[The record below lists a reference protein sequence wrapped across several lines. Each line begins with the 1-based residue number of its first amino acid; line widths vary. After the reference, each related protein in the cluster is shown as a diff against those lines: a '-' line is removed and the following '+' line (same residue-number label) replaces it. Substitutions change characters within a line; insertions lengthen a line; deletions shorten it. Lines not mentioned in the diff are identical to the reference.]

1 MNYLPSSW
9 GSAKLR
15 DEPKSYGEHRGGN
28 DKQMRERTCRIPRVC
43 FCCGMLIFFFF
54 EPLYRHYLLAAGGIN
69 TDEVLRDLDSIDFQN
84 AYESSSSRVDTDLDV
99 RSTSTH
105 IRILLLTPGQTYL
118 RNRKEQNVMSSI
130 EDGMRRTGRDFDA
143 FVAKNVTIEWEAQK
157 QRIFEHFGLA
167 PRSAAAA
174 GSSPVDLRASGF
186 GGGLSAFGASS
197 FGRSRLNS
205 SFGPGRGLQTSV
217 WSKSTLGN
225 SVLGRS
231 TSAATSSGHQGTL
244 FGDIDPGRQLELSR
258 QVQVRQ
264 QRYALAI
271 RHMNEVR
278 LESGNAA
285 RGIFPVMKTFGDIT
299 SESGTDLVGSSN
311 ALSESLLLI
320 C

>member
-1 MNYLPSSW
+1 M
-9 GSAKLR
+9 
-15 DEPKSYGEHRGGN
+15 
-28 DKQMRERTCRIPRVC
+28 
-43 FCCGMLIFFFF
+43 
-54 EPLYRHYLLAAGGIN
+54 LAAGGIN

>member
-1 MNYLPSSW
+1 
-9 GSAKLR
+9 
-15 DEPKSYGEHRGGN
+15 
-28 DKQMRERTCRIPRVC
+28 
-43 FCCGMLIFFFF
+43 MLIYL

-84 AYESSSSRVDTDLDV
+84 AYESSSFRVDTDLDV
-99 RSTSTH
+99 HSAFTH

-174 GSSPVDLRASGF
+174 AGSSPADLRASGF
-186 GGGLSAFGASS
+186 GGGLSAFGTSS

-205 SFGPGRGLQTSV
+205 SFGPGRGQMSV

-231 TSAATSSGHQGTL
+231 PSASTSGGHQGTL
-244 FGDIDPGRQLELSR
+244 FSDIDPGRQLELSR

-264 QRYALAI
+264 QHYALAI

-299 SESGTDLVGSSN
+299 GESGTDLVGSSD
-311 ALSESLLLI
+311 ALSGLLLLI